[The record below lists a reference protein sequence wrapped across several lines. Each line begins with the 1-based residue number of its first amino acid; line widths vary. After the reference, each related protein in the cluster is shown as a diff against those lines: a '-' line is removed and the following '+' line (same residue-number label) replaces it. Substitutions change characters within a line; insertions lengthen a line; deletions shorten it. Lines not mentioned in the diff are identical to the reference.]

1 MAVSRSMGVPRNGIR
16 GDLIAET
23 LLRWLPWVALGTG
36 VCGLIGWHLTGGHW
50 PQYKVLAYASAL
62 VMVFGAAGLLGEM
75 RSAWVPRVAGWLVF
89 GCALLTDSMAGLP
102 GVAMSTRASLA
113 TLALGVAMI
122 CYSHGKR
129 AVTAF
134 AAVAV
139 VAYAMFHLLAHG
151 VTSLGLGQWR
161 PGISLPASF
170 GLWALGTAVALRT
183 RAEVL
188 RRGPVAA
195 GIVLAVL
202 SAGLW
207 QGLRTEEDLRLRR
220 NGPAVARTVM
230 PEVTFAFGLAA
241 SALTAFAVEMARR
254 ARAREVEARRAEEL
268 KATFLANMSH
278 EIRTPMNGVLGMT
291 ELLLDTPT
299 TPVQREYLETI
310 RDSAG
315 MLLGILNDILD
326 FSKIEAEKLEIERV
340 VFDPERELREVLGLI
355 RARIS
360 EKGLQLVVDTE
371 GVPNWVAGDPVRF
384 RQILLNLVGNAYK
397 FTERGEIVVTGR
409 VLESGAERLRLRYAV
424 RDTGIG
430 IAAEAQAGLFRSFSQ
445 ADGSM
450 TRRYGGTGLGLAI
463 SKKLAVLMGGD
474 LTLESREGEGSTFTF
489 EIEVGVAEAR
499 ASVVAEACGRA
510 EGRVLLAED
519 NAVNRRIARA
529 FLEKAGFS
537 VDVVENGR
545 EAVQAATTGLNAL
558 ALMDVQMPEMDG
570 LAAAA
575 EIRRRES
582 EAGTKRL
589 PIVALTANAM
599 SGDLERCLAAGM
611 DDYLSKPV
619 SQETMQRKAREWSR
633 RAANSL

>member
-1 MAVSRSMGVPRNGIR
+1 MSVARHSVLD
-16 GDLIAET
+16 GDALA
-23 LLRWLPWVALGTG
+23 RVLPWLALCLG
-36 VCGLIGWHLTGGHW
+36 VCGLAGWHMTGGHW
-50 PQYKVLAYASAL
+50 PQYKVLAYASGL
-62 VMVFGAAGLLGEM
+62 VMVIGGVGLLGEG
-75 RSAWVPRVAGWLVF
+75 RSVWSPRVAGWLVV
-89 GCALLTDSMAGLP
+89 GCALLTESVVGRA
-102 GVAMSTRASLA
+102 GVAMSTRAGLA
-113 TLALGVAMI
+113 AAALGMAMI
-122 CYSHGKR
+122 CYSHGRR

-134 AAVAV
+134 VAVAV
-139 VAYAMFHLLAHG
+139 GAYAMFHLLAHV

-161 PGISLPASF
+161 PGISLPASI
-170 GLWALGTAVALRT
+170 GLLALGMAVALRT
-183 RAEVL
+183 RSEVL

-195 GIVLAVL
+195 GLVLAVL

-220 NGPAVARTVM
+220 YGPTVAGTVM
-230 PEVTFAFGLAA
+230 PEVTFAFGLLA

-254 ARAREVEARRAEEL
+254 AREKEIEARRAEEL

-299 TPVQREYLETI
+299 TPLQQEYLETI

-326 FSKIEAEKLEIERV
+326 FSKIEAEKLLIERV
-340 VFDPERELREVLGLI
+340 VFDPDKELRDVLGLI
-355 RARIS
+355 RPKIT
-360 EKGLQLVVDTE
+360 EKGVRLVIDTE
-371 GVPNWVAGDPVRF
+371 GLPPWVAGDPVRY
-384 RQILLNLVGNAYK
+384 RQILLNLVGNAFK
-397 FTERGEIVVTGR
+397 FTDRGEIAVTGR
-409 VLESGAERLRLRYAV
+409 VVAAGPERVRLRCAV

-430 IAAEAQAGLFRSFSQ
+430 ISPEVQAGLFRSFSQ

-450 TRRYGGTGLGLAI
+450 SRRYGGTGLGLAI

-489 EIEVGVAEAR
+489 EIEVGVADGLPL
-499 ASVVAEACGRA
+499 VATAECRPV

-519 NAVNRRIARA
+519 NAVNRRIARV
-529 FLEKAGFS
+529 FLENAGFS

-545 EAVQAATTGLNAL
+545 EAVQAATTGLYAL
-558 ALMDVQMPEMDG
+558 AVMDVQMPEMDG

-575 EIRRRES
+575 EIRRRELA
-582 EAGTKRL
+582 AGAKRL

-619 SQETMQRKAREWSR
+619 NQETMQRKAREWAR
-633 RAANSL
+633 REPGSL